1 MNNQIKLFTKEIFG
15 NVRATVIKGE
25 VYFFG
30 EDVVEALD
38 YVKNYTDVIKQH
50 CKQSDYI
57 YATKETHHYFGD
69 EFDYKELGQRG
80 GYLVNQYGVIRLV
93 MGSTKPQAEQFEE
106 WVVKEV
112 IPSVLE
118 TGEYSTKSSKAMTFQ
133 DHAKLEMQMWD
144 MTSTMLRLGDR
155 DKLKGIETV
164 YNNYG
169 INTNVLPKLKQD
181 DKGDLR
187 SMTELLKRYEHTYD
201 GKKLSA
207 TKANELLIEHGYL
220 ENRTRPSTSGKGTY
234 KSLLPKAQGI
244 YGENINNTHGSSQQT
259 SPEWYENKFCEL
271 MKLIGA
277 TLKEKKVA

>member
-1 MNNQIKLFTKEIFG
+1 MTNQIQLFTNEVFG
-15 NVRATVIKGE
+15 NVRATVINGK
-25 VYFFG
+25 VWFVAK
-30 EDVVEALD
+30 DVAEALG
-38 YVKNYTDVIKQH
+38 YVNSKQAIIDN
-50 CKQSDYI
+50 CRED
-57 YATKETHHYFGD
+57 
-69 EFDYKELGQRG
+69 
-80 GYLVNQYGVIRLV
+80 GVILNDLIDSLGRTQQAKYINERNVVRLI
-93 MGSTKPQAEQFEE
+93 MRSKLPQAEQFQDWVEE
-106 WVVKEV
+106 EI

-144 MTSTMLRLGDR
+144 MTSNMLRLGDR

-164 YNNYG
+164 YKNYG

-187 SMTELLKRYEHTYD
+187 SMTELLKRYEYTYD

-207 TKANELLIEHGYL
+207 TKANDLLVEHGYL
-220 ENRTRPSTSGKGTY
+220 ENRTRPSSKGQTKVY
-234 KSLLPKAQGI
+234 KSLTDKAHSI
-244 YGENINNTHGSSQQT
+244 YGENVLNTRGSSQATDPQ
-259 SPEWYENKFCEL
+259 WYENKFCEL